1 VSVSGAEAV
10 AEVAA
15 IVPASLKHLI
25 GFRKDRREAVFPFAV
40 YRSLLVHSGHSNRAR
55 ICPADKSRHRLA
67 TRCPLLTQN
76 GYSPR
81 HAKSVKRRIKADDT
95 TGPQVL
101 DFAAGIVVAWDGVVS
116 LRYILAAIDA
126 PAFSVA
132 PAMAF
137 SRTAG

>member
-1 VSVSGAEAV
+1 
-10 AEVAA
+10 
-15 IVPASLKHLI
+15 
-25 GFRKDRREAVFPFAV
+25 
-40 YRSLLVHSGHSNRAR
+40 
-55 ICPADKSRHRLA
+55 
-67 TRCPLLTQN
+67 LTQN